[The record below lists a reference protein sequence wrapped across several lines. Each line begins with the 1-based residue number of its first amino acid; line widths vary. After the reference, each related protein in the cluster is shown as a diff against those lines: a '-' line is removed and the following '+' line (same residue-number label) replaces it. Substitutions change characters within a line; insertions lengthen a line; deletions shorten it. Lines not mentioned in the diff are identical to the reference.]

1 MLNSGLEKWCYIS
14 FSSDVVGSD
23 ECCWV
28 VMRMVTVM
36 METRMTTI
44 HRASMVLCF
53 SAKRFSWANSQNPFH
68 S

>member
-1 MLNSGLEKWCYIS
+1 MLNSGLEKRCYIS

-28 VMRMVTVM
+28 VMMMVMVM

-44 HRASMVLCF
+44 HRVSMMFCS
-53 SAKRFSWANSQNPFH
+53 SAKRFSWANSRNPFY